1 MVMFSRSI
9 PWLVVICS
17 LSAGPDV
24 ASAQS
29 TSPRSTVQ
37 VTEEATLTVAP
48 DEARIDIGVTSRAAT
63 SPAAASQNARQASAV
78 IDALRAAMGP
88 GATIETVSYTVT
100 PDIQPSREDGD
111 ARITGYTATNIVRVT
126 GPVAQVGDIIDVALK
141 AGANRIHRINFT
153 LKDEQAAGA
162 EALRA
167 AVDNARSRA
176 ETLADALG
184 VKIVRVLSATAG
196 QEPVVR
202 PFVAAMVHAAD
213 ARVSTPVRPSTVE
226 VRASVT
232 LTLEIEAT
240 SATFRDLRNS
250 R

>member
-9 PWLVVICS
+9 RWLVVICS

-29 TSPRSTVQ
+29 SWPRSTVQ
-37 VTEEATLTVAP
+37 VTEEATLTVTP
-48 DEARIDIGVTSRAAT
+48 DEARIDIGVTTRAAT
-63 SPAAASQNARQASAV
+63 SPGAASLNARQASAV
-78 IDALRAAMGP
+78 IDALRGAIGP
-88 GATIETVSYTVT
+88 GAPIETVSYTVT
-100 PDIQPSREDGD
+100 PDIQPTREDGD
-111 ARITGYTATNIVRVT
+111 ARITGYTATNIVRIT

-162 EALRA
+162 AALRA
-167 AVDNARSRA
+167 AVDKARSRA

-184 VKIVRVLSATAG
+184 VKIVRVLSATTG

-202 PFVAAMVHAAD
+202 PFVATMLHAAR
-213 ARVSTPVRPSTVE
+213 ASTPIHPSTVE
-226 VRASVT
+226 VRATVT
-232 LTLEIEAT
+232 LTLEIEG
-240 SATFRDLRNS
+240 SGGRGESVR
-250 R
+250 